1 MPIVQVS
8 VWEGFGPERSKIIIH
23 HVTKIFE
30 ELNVPRDAV
39 EVIIHEVPKS
49 HWGVG
54 GVPASDR

>member
-1 MPIVQVS
+1 MPVIHVN
-8 VWEGFGPERSKIIIH
+8 VWEGFGPERSKIVIH

-30 ELNVPRDAV
+30 NLNVPRDAV

-54 GVPASDR
+54 GVPESDK

>member
-1 MPIVQVS
+1 MPVIHVN
-8 VWEGFGPERSKIIIH
+8 VWEGFGPERSKIVIH

-30 ELNVPRDAV
+30 DLNVPRAAV

-54 GVPASDR
+54 GVPASDK

>member
-1 MPIVQVS
+1 MPVIHVN
-8 VWEGFGPERSKIIIH
+8 VWEGFGPERSKIVIH

-54 GVPASDR
+54 GVPASDK